1 MVAPQMKMSGR
12 PTKMSSQLQQKN
24 KVISHDLKQ
33 HIPTTKLQKKTVK
46 KVHVPT
52 GNIRKSTLSRP
63 KAARARKRNKHNQA
77 NQLKIVHNLDGKM
90 GKSF

>member
-1 MVAPQMKMSGR
+1 MKMSGR

-24 KVISHDLKQ
+24 RVIASDSKQ
-33 HIPTTKLQKKTVK
+33 HMPSSKVQKKTVK

-63 KAARARKRNKHNQA
+63 KSVRARKRNKHNRA